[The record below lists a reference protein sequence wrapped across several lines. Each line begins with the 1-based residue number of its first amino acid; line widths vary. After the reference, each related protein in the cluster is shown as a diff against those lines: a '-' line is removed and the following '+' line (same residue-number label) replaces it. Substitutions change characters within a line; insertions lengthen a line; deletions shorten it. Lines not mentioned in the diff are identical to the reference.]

1 MTASFKM
8 RASATVPRDGANI
21 RRSMNMREP
30 QRPAAVSA
38 DADADADADP
48 DANANAN
55 ANADERGFSGAL
67 ASFNSSAARVVNLG
81 RRRIVNSLARL
92 DHGSGEAMS
101 KMLRLMDD
109 IKLSLQQ
116 IRRKLLR

>member
-1 MTASFKM
+1 M

-38 DADADADADP
+38 DADADPDAN
-48 DANANAN
+48 ANANAN

-109 IKLSLQQ
+109 IELSLQQ